1 MKASVNIPLWP
12 AIASGLLYAAS
23 LNGIVIPTWLIL
35 LPLLPYA
42 MIAAFCL
49 CAVVTLMAAALFD
62 LFRGLSK

>member
-35 LPLLPYA
+35 LPLFPYA
-42 MIAAFCL
+42 IL
-49 CAVVTLMAAALFD
+49 AAAGLAI
-62 LFRGLSK
+62 LVLTIVIALIESYQNLSK